1 MAGGGTLGGNGRR
14 GRGLIT
20 EINVTP
26 LVDIML
32 VLLIIFMVTASYIVR
47 DSLDVKLPEASTGE
61 QQKVSLLAVTI
72 NFKGKL
78 GLNGEPASEQEIRRF
93 IRKQRRQGEKVEA
106 VIAADKRVAHGRV
119 VRVIDLVRA
128 EGVTKF
134 AINVLRPER

>member
-61 QQKVSLLAVTI
+61 AQKVSLLAVTI
-72 NFKGKL
+72 DARGKL
-78 GLNGEPASEQEIRRF
+78 GLNGEPTDEKEIRRF
-93 IRKQRRQGEKVEA
+93 IREQRRRGEKVEA